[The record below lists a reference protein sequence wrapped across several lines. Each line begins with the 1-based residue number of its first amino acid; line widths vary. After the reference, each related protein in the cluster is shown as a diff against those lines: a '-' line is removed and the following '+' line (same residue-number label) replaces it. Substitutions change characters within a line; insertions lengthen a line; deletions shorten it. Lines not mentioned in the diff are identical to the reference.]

1 MTTTKTIAELDIR
14 DAMMRGFLAQL
25 SDDDMDTLAIMMA
38 SERRNRRR
46 KAAEPVKAI
55 KAAEPVKA
63 IKAAEPVKAATFDE
77 ETVVLARRGKIV
89 FTKSGCK
96 LSSRQRAGIRNSA
109 LEMGGHTVAV
119 DDDKIRPALYEE
131 FNDKYMTILQFD
143 TVKAAKA
150 FMVNQSEYFTN
161 RK

>member
-1 MTTTKTIAELDIR
+1 MTTTKTIAELEIR

-46 KAAEPVKAI
+46 KAAEPVKT
-55 KAAEPVKA
+55 V
-63 IKAAEPVKAATFDE
+63 KAAEPVKAAAFDE

-119 DDDKIRPALYEE
+119 DDDKIRPALYGE